1 MRIGMLA
8 PMPSELRPLV
18 RNLRLRHADEAIG
31 RKAYEGRLGPADITA
46 ALTGMGTVA
55 AAEATRRMLDARDVD
70 HMVVVGIAGGI
81 DDSLAIG
88 EVVVPKTVIDGVTGT
103 EYRPDPLG
111 ETPSDRALHTSDE
124 FIVDPE
130 RLAAL
135 RARGVVALD
144 METAA
149 IGAVCQERGCPWSVF
164 RAISDRSS
172 DGLVDDAMFHV
183 SRPDGSPNLQAVARL
198 VARQPRRIP
207 DLVRLG
213 RDARV
218 AMQSAA
224 AVAIRACSKATDSL

>member
-8 PMPSELRPLV
+8 PMPAELRPLV
-18 RNLRLRHADEAIG
+18 RKLGLRHADEAIG
-31 RKAYEGRLGPADITA
+31 RKAHVGRLGPADIA
-46 ALTGMGTVA
+46 AAVTGIGTVA
-55 AAEATRRMLDARDVD
+55 AAEATRRMLDAGGVD
-70 HMVVVGIAGGI
+70 HIVVVGIAGGI
-81 DDSLAIG
+81 DDGLAIG
-88 EVVVPKTVIDGVTGT
+88 DVVVPKTVIDGVTGT

-111 ETPSDRALHTSDE
+111 EAPSDGALHTSDE
-124 FIVDPE
+124 FFVDPE

-149 IGAVCQERGCPWSVF
+149 IGAICQERGCPWSVF

-172 DGLVDDAMFHV
+172 DGLVDDAVFRLA
-183 SRPDGSPNLQAVARL
+183 RPDGSPKLPAVARL

-218 AMQSAA
+218 ATQSAA
-224 AVAIRACSKATDSL
+224 AAAIRACRAATDSL